1 LTIEF
6 ETTMRR
12 SLLPVLLL
20 GVSLA
25 APWAHAATPP
35 QQPEQG
41 PGGRDYKSNEVVK
54 RAVGTAS
61 AGTFVF
67 HGADTP
73 SKPRPVVVFLHSWGA
88 VNPGLYGG
96 WIDHL
101 ARKGYLVLFPRFQ
114 DVNRSRPADASNLAE
129 DLIQSALAALADDPN
144 AKPDKERVA
153 FVGHSAG
160 VPIALNLAAG
170 VSSGK
175 VPAPKLIFGLMPGG
189 IASNEKERGIL
200 LRDLSA
206 VDPATLIIAMSGD
219 RDYLP
224 SDRASRL
231 LLQQASA
238 VPSTRKLFM
247 RAASDDHGF
256 PALTA
261 TLASPGSPKADYDA
275 SAIKLPADPPRDP
288 KQRNTWRWSADMAL
302 SGPQTILTQQLGTNG
317 TDTLDFLAFWK
328 TFDIASEAAF
338 AGKDATALLRD
349 PKFVDMSTWSD
360 GWPVKRLS
368 AQMPKG
374 EGPESKE
381 ERGPRRRLN
390 MAPPETRQG
399 LSDFLTKSRS

>member
-1 LTIEF
+1 
-6 ETTMRR
+6 
-12 SLLPVLLL
+12 
-20 GVSLA
+20 
-25 APWAHAATPP
+25 
-35 QQPEQG
+35 
-41 PGGRDYKSNEVVK
+41 
-54 RAVGTAS
+54 
-61 AGTFVF
+61 
-67 HGADTP
+67 
-73 SKPRPVVVFLHSWGA
+73 VVFLHSWGA

-96 WIDHL
+96 WIEHL
-101 ARKGYLVLFPRFQ
+101 ARKGHLVLFPRFQ

-129 DLIQSALAALADDPN
+129 DLIQNALAALADDPN

-153 FVGHSAG
+153 FIGHSAG
-160 VPIALNLAAG
+160 MPIALNLATGAG
-170 VSSGK
+170 SGK

-206 VDPATLIIAMSGD
+206 IDPATLIIAMSGD

-231 LLQQASA
+231 ILQQASA

-247 RAASDDHGF
+247 RASSDDHGF

-275 SAIKLPADPPRDP
+275 SAIKLPPDPPRDP

-338 AGKDATALLRD
+338 AGKDAAALMRD

-374 EGPESKE
+374 EGPETKE

-390 MAPPETRQG
+390 MAPPETKQG
-399 LSDFLTKSRS
+399 LSDFLAKSRS

>member
-1 LTIEF
+1 
-6 ETTMRR
+6 MRR
-12 SLLPVLLL
+12 SLLPALLL

-25 APWAHAATPP
+25 ASSAHAATPP

-41 PGGRDYKSNEVVK
+41 PGGRDYKSSEVVK
-54 RAVGTAS
+54 RAIGTAS

-67 HGADTP
+67 HGNDTP
-73 SKPRPVVVFLHSWGA
+73 AKPRPVVVFLHSWGG

-101 ARKGYLVLFPRFQ
+101 ARKGHLVLFPRFQ

-129 DLIQSALAALADDPN
+129 DLIQGALASLAEDSN
-144 AKPDKERVA
+144 ARPDLTRVA
-153 FVGHSAG
+153 FIGHSAG

-200 LRDLSA
+200 LRDLSTI
-206 VDPATLIIAMSGD
+206 DPATLIIAMSGD

-231 LLQQASA
+231 ILQQASA
-238 VPSTRKLFM
+238 VPATRKLFM
-247 RAASDDHGF
+247 RASSDDHGF

-275 SAIKLPADPPRDP
+275 SAIKLPPDPPRDP
-288 KQRNTWRWSADMAL
+288 KQRNTWRWSADMSL
-302 SGPQTILTQQLGTNG
+302 SGPQTILTQQLGNNV
-317 TDTLDFLAFWK
+317 TDTLDYLAFWK

-338 AGKDATALLRD
+338 AGKDASVLQRD

-368 AQMPKG
+368 AQMPKV
-374 EGPESKE
+374 EGQEKKE
-381 ERGPRRRLN
+381 ESGPRRRLN
-390 MAPPETRQG
+390 MAPPETQQG
-399 LSDFLTKSRS
+399 LSDFINQLRS